1 MKRVLIE
8 FTADTERR
16 RRGTR
21 MMVDPG
27 SAISFCDAK
36 KVATRV
42 TTGAGPAPA
51 PVVTPVEATPAA
63 PEPADQPDDNDD

>member
-1 MKRVLIE
+1 MTRVLIE
-8 FTADTERR
+8 FTVDTERR

-42 TTGAGPAPA
+42 TPGAGPVPAPA
-51 PVVTPVEATPAA
+51 VTPVVITADPD
-63 PEPADQPDDNDD
+63 PADQPDDNDD